1 MASRSQQIRARFSV
15 NQLGWGSLACLSCAT
30 LMAFWGLV
38 SFQSEGFDWRLL
50 TDSYFHHIVVFSLT
64 QACLSAVISVAL
76 AWPVARSLY
85 YLPGL
90 PGKQHLLNL
99 CLLCFVM
106 PTLVVVTGLVVLF
119 GSTGVLSP
127 WVDRLVGETWN
138 LYGLSGILL
147 AHVYL
152 NMPFAVRVLY
162 LKLEVIPDSSWK
174 LSRQLKLGRFT
185 RFRAIEW
192 PSLRSTLFIVTGF
205 IFVLCF
211 NSFAIV
217 LALGG
222 GPKSATLEVAIY
234 QALKYDFNIPE
245 ALVYAWV
252 QFVIAGLAFLLV
264 SKWGVPSW
272 LGGDKHESLWR
283 PLPGTLVKRGMQ
295 CLCYFTAL
303 LLLLPIGAIV
313 ATAWQASLLSLD
325 LLLLAKS
332 FLLTVGL
339 AVFSAAL
346 ALLLAYFS
354 LYPAR
359 ASGLL
364 GQEKRRVILEW
375 WAGHALIAPAMVISV
390 GLYIYLLRRI
400 DIEQWWLVC
409 VLLINAFLLVPFALQ
424 KLKPVLYVYDKA
436 YGRLAASLKMT
447 TRQRCMVEWH
457 YAKPAVM
464 ASFSLTLMLAVGEVA
479 VFSIFG
485 DYQWPTL
492 PWLIYSYAGTYRL
505 AEASLVSLLLFVLC
519 LGVLTLFNRW
529 QPARG
534 E

>member
-1 MASRSQQIRARFSV
+1 MV
-15 NQLGWGSLACLSCAT
+15 NRLGWGSLACLSCVT
-30 LMAFWGLV
+30 LMAFWGLF
-38 SFQSEGFDWRLL
+38 SFQSGGFDWLLL
-50 TDSYFHHIVVFSLT
+50 TDSYFHHIVIFSLT
-64 QACLSAVISVAL
+64 QAALSAVISVGL
-76 AWPVARSLY
+76 AWPIARSLY
-85 YLPGL
+85 YLPEL
-90 PGKQHLLNL
+90 PGKSLFLSL
-99 CLLCFVM
+99 CLLCFVL

-127 WVDRLVGETWN
+127 LVRLVAGDTWN
-138 LYGLSGILL
+138 LYGLSGILM

-152 NMPFAVRVLY
+152 NMPFAVKVLY
-162 LKLEVIPDSSWK
+162 LKLEGIPDNSWK
-174 LSRQLKLGRFT
+174 LSRQLKLGRLA
-185 RFRAIEW
+185 RFRVIEW
-192 PSLRSTLFIVTGF
+192 PSLRATLLIVTGF

-272 LGGDKHESLWR
+272 LGDDKYVRRWR
-283 PLPGTLVKRGMQ
+283 PVPGGLLKRIMQ
-295 CLCYFTAL
+295 GVCYLTAMA
-303 LLLLPIGAIV
+303 LLLPIVAIV
-313 ATAWQASLLSLD
+313 ATAFQADFLSLD
-325 LLLLAKS
+325 LLLIGRS
-332 FLLTVGL
+332 FLLTLTL
-339 AVFSAAL
+339 ALSSAVL
-346 ALLLAYFS
+346 ALLLAWFA

-359 ASGLL
+359 ACHVSGK
-364 GQEKRRVILEW
+364 EKRRVLLEW
-375 WAGHALIAPAMVISV
+375 WAGHGLIAPAMVISV

-400 DIEQWWLVC
+400 DIDNWWFVC
-409 VLLINAFLLVPFALQ
+409 VMLINAFLLVPFALQ
-424 KLKPVLYVYDKA
+424 KLKPVLYVYDQA
-436 YGRLAASLKMT
+436 YGRLSASLKMT
-447 TRQRCMVEWH
+447 TGQRLMVEWH
-457 YAKPAVM
+457 YARPAVM
-464 ASFSLTLMLAVGEVA
+464 AAFSLTLMLAVGEVA
-479 VFSIFG
+479 VFSVFG
-485 DYQWPTL
+485 NYQWPTL

-534 E
+534 QDA